1 MIMFMEVSLMK
12 EKRKELSA
20 MARRILMF
28 EMFSTCEMI
37 DNAVINQYF
46 PYIDTDKRQF
56 EFTDSSIR
64 KKIQRDIEFLVAA
77 GVVSYKLVNDEDG
90 RLRVADSEELKRRH
104 ISETQMKK
112 FITLSKFAE
121 LLMTGIEIDIS
132 GDESDE
138 EEKLDSCLLDYKYN
152 LENAFYDRPL
162 TDYEIYRYN
171 DPYVAEY
178 VKISGITDF
187 KELKEDFRIF
197 ETIGYLEYSREKG
210 RFVSNFDCG
219 YSERQ
224 DFGVRRGED
233 GKFYIEE
240 VDFWA

>member
-1 MIMFMEVSLMK
+1 MK

-90 RLRVADSEELKRRH
+90 KYYHSGEGRLRVADSEELKRRH

-112 FITLSKFAE
+112 FITLSKFAK

-138 EEKLDSCLLDYKYN
+138 EAELDSCLLDYKYN

-162 TDYEIYRYN
+162 TDYEVYRYN

-219 YSERQ
+219 CPERQ